1 MTFLMRNCFAHF
13 REVNNGHQS
22 FGINTKVSAG
32 SGCTQTTADAL
43 IFRKGLWL
51 KRVISGATPAQACR
65 TK

>member
-1 MTFLMRNCFAHF
+1 MYLMRNCFAHF

-32 SGCTQTTADAL
+32 RGCTQTTVHVL

-51 KRVISGATPAQACR
+51 KRVMSGATQALACR